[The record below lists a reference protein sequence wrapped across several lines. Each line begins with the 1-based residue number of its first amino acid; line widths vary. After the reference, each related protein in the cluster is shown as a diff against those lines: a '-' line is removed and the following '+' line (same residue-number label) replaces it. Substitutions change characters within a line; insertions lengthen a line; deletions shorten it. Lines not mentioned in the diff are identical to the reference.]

1 MVVQSKVFLLRPD
14 PQFPAQPLLRTIRL
28 NFGMDISKQ
37 TKTYNVVDMN
47 ALEFTDLAICCVFT
61 FRIV

>member
-28 NFGMDISKQ
+28 NFGMDISK
-37 TKTYNVVDMN
+37 KTYNVVGMN
-47 ALEFTDLAICCVFT
+47 GLEFTDFAICCVFT